1 MQEGDAVNRHRY
13 AEHRIPTSL
22 ERHLPRQPVS
32 GETLRRL
39 VAEAREAGVIVFLK
53 SELAEL
59 APVDRAVIEGAAL
72 RFSSTNRR
80 T

>member
-1 MQEGDAVNRHRY
+1 MNRQAYR
-13 AEHRIPTSL
+13 EHRIPTSL

-32 GETLRRL
+32 GDTLRRL

-59 APVDRAVIEGAAL
+59 TPFDRAVIEGAAQ
-72 RFSSTNRR
+72 RFAKGRG
-80 T
+80 

>member
-1 MQEGDAVNRHRY
+1 MNRHRY
-13 AEHRIPTSL
+13 TEHRIPTSL

-32 GETLRRL
+32 SETLRRL

-59 APVDRAVIEGAAL
+59 ADVDRAVIEAL
-72 RFSSTNRR
+72 AQRFAKGRG
-80 T
+80 

>member
-1 MQEGDAVNRHRY
+1 MNRHRY

-39 VAEAREAGVIVFLK
+39 VAEAREAGVIVFLQTD
-53 SELAEL
+53 LAQL
-59 APVDRAVIEGAAL
+59 APFDRAIIEGAAQ
-72 RFSSTNRR
+72 RFAKGRS
-80 T
+80 

>member
-1 MQEGDAVNRHRY
+1 VNRHRY
-13 AEHRIPTSL
+13 AEVRIPTSL

-32 GETLRRL
+32 SETLRRL

-59 APVDRAVIEGAAL
+59 APVDRAVIEAVAQ
-72 RFSSTNRR
+72 RFAKGRG
-80 T
+80 